1 MFDLN
6 EKLYIPNF
14 NSLLLII
21 QLLEEETS
29 LIISLSYLFTSV
41 VYIWYFIWVKVLLS
55 TPLKFIINV
64 LLSISLYWESSKDI
78 YRLLKIKL
86 ISGIFEVM

>member
-29 LIISLSYLFTSV
+29 LTISSYLFTSV
-41 VYIWYFIWVKVLLS
+41 VYI
-55 TPLKFIINV
+55 
-64 LLSISLYWESSKDI
+64 
-78 YRLLKIKL
+78 
-86 ISGIFEVM
+86 

>member
-41 VYIWYFIWVKVLLS
+41 VYI
-55 TPLKFIINV
+55 
-64 LLSISLYWESSKDI
+64 
-78 YRLLKIKL
+78 
-86 ISGIFEVM
+86 

>member
-29 LIISLSYLFTSV
+29 LVISLSYLFTSV
-41 VYIWYFIWVKVLLS
+41 VYI
-55 TPLKFIINV
+55 
-64 LLSISLYWESSKDI
+64 
-78 YRLLKIKL
+78 
-86 ISGIFEVM
+86 

>member
-29 LIISLSYLFTSV
+29 LIISSSSYLFTSV
-41 VYIWYFIWVKVLLS
+41 VYI
-55 TPLKFIINV
+55 
-64 LLSISLYWESSKDI
+64 
-78 YRLLKIKL
+78 
-86 ISGIFEVM
+86 

>member
-29 LIISLSYLFTSV
+29 LIISSSYLFTSV
-41 VYIWYFIWVKVLLS
+41 V
-55 TPLKFIINV
+55 
-64 LLSISLYWESSKDI
+64 
-78 YRLLKIKL
+78 
-86 ISGIFEVM
+86 

>member
-29 LIISLSYLFTSV
+29 LIISSSYLFTSV
-41 VYIWYFIWVKVLLS
+41 VYI
-55 TPLKFIINV
+55 
-64 LLSISLYWESSKDI
+64 
-78 YRLLKIKL
+78 
-86 ISGIFEVM
+86 